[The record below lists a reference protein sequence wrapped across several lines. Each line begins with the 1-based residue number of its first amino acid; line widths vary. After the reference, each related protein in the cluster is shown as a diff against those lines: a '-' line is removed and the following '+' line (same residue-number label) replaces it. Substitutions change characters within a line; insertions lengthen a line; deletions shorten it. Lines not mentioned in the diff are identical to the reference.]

1 MNTQRPPQEPPRDGG
16 RRDHRRGNPPD
27 QDRRGGQDQRP
38 RREGPQHPFRKGGP
52 APNTGERPDRPG
64 GRDRPKPTA
73 RGLAQRA
80 IYLILDRQMPLETTL
95 TGADDWMKLAP
106 RDRAFTR
113 LMVATVL
120 RRLGQIDDILG
131 QLVQKMPDGRD
142 AYVRQILRIAAAQLL
157 FLETPPHAA
166 IDEAVKM
173 TRGAGLKAMVN
184 AVLRKIA
191 SQKHALLSA
200 QDSERLNLPDWLWKR
215 WCDAYGEENTRAISR
230 AHTYE
235 PPLDITLRDPATA
248 GVWAERLSG
257 RALPNGSVRIG
268 KPKPVPMLTGFAHGV
283 WWVQDAAATF
293 PARLL
298 GDVEGKTV
306 IDLAAAPGGKT
317 LQLAAAGAHV
327 TALDQSRERLER
339 LFENLERMKL
349 SADTDVADARY
360 YKPKSPVDAV
370 LLDTPCSATGTARR
384 HPDVVW
390 NKTPE
395 AIASLTQIQDAL
407 LKNAA
412 GMVKPGGTLVYA
424 CCSLQPEEGIK
435 RIEAFLRRHKDWR
448 REPVR
453 AAEVPGGEA
462 FITAEGDMRTLPCN
476 WMAAGGIDGF
486 YIARLVKVAQ
496 SGDAG

>member
-1 MNTQRPPQEPPRDGG
+1 MNSQRPPQEPPRGGMPNRDRRDGG
-16 RRDHRRGNPPD
+16 PQRFHRDGPSGPGPNRRDG
-27 QDRRGGQDQRP
+27 
-38 RREGPQHPFRKGGP
+38 
-52 APNTGERPDRPG
+52 APSRPG
-64 GRDRPKPTA
+64 GKPGQAGGKREKPTA

-95 TGADDWMKLAP
+95 TGAEDWMKLAP

-131 QLVQKMPDGRD
+131 QLINKMPDGRD
-142 AYVRQILRIAAAQLL
+142 AYVRQILRVAAAQLL

-184 AVLRKIA
+184 AVLRKVA
-191 SQKHALLSA
+191 TQKHALLRA

-215 WCDAYGEENTRAISR
+215 WCEAYGEENTRAISR
-230 AHTYE
+230 AHTFE
-235 PPLDITLRDPATA
+235 PPLDITLRDPASA
-248 GVWAERLSG
+248 SVWAERLAG
-257 RALPNGSVRIG
+257 RALPNHSVRIG

-298 GDVEGKTV
+298 GDVDGKTV

-360 YKPKSPVDAV
+360 YRPKSQVDAV

-384 HPDVVW
+384 HPDVIW

-407 LKNAA
+407 LKNASA
-412 GMVKPGGTLVYA
+412 MVKPGGKLVYA

-453 AAEVPGGEA
+453 AGEVPGGAE
-462 FITAEGDMRTLPCN
+462 FITVEGDMRTLPCN

-486 YIARLVKVAQ
+486 YIARLVK
-496 SGDAG
+496 DAASETAVDN

>member
-1 MNTQRPPQEPPRDGG
+1 MNTQRPPQEPPRGGPPNRDRRDGG
-16 RRDHRRGNPPD
+16 PQRFHRDGPSGPNQR
-27 QDRRGGQDQRP
+27 DR
-38 RREGPQHPFRKGGP
+38 
-52 APNTGERPDRPG
+52 APSRPG
-64 GRDRPKPTA
+64 AKPSRPGSRDQQKPTA

-80 IYLILDRQMPLETTL
+80 MYLILDRQMPLESTL
-95 TGADDWMKLAP
+95 TGAEDWMKLAP

-113 LMVATVL
+113 LMVATAL

-131 QLVQKMPDGRD
+131 QLVNKMPDGRD
-142 AYVRQILRIAAAQLL
+142 AYVRQILRIAATQLL

-191 SQKHALLSA
+191 TQKHALLRA
-200 QDSERLNLPDWLWKR
+200 QDSERLNLPDWLWRR
-215 WCDAYGEENTRAISR
+215 WCEAYGEENTRAISR
-230 AHTYE
+230 AHTFE

-248 GVWAERLSG
+248 SVWAERLAG
-257 RALPNGSVRIG
+257 RALPNHSVRIG

-317 LQLAAAGAHV
+317 LQLAAAGAQV

-360 YKPKSPVDAV
+360 YRPKSQADAV

-384 HPDVVW
+384 HPDVIW

-395 AIASLTQIQDAL
+395 AIASLTQVQDAL
-407 LKNAA
+407 LKNAST
-412 GMVKPGGTLVYA
+412 MVKPGGTLVYA

-435 RIEAFLRRHKDWR
+435 RIEAFLRRHKDWK

-453 AAEVPGGEA
+453 AGEVPGGAE

-476 WMAAGGIDGF
+476 WLSSGGIDGF
-486 YIARLVKVAQ
+486 YIARLVK
-496 SGDAG
+496 DAAGENAVG